1 MKLITVA
8 MTLLLSLA
16 APAES
21 TFHYMCYNKTASTLE
36 DAYLVAD
43 VTLSPSQVVMT
54 ILKNTDKSPANW
66 KLNESEILQFLPFT
80 DLPARREL
88 NSDYAYYAAKNKVGR
103 PVEIRFSKYDA
114 GMTSLELVWD
124 IEAISAT
131 KDETAYGTNG
141 SLFCERN

>member
-16 APAES
+16 AQAES
-21 TFHYMCYNKTASTLE
+21 TYHYTCYNKTARTLE

-43 VTLSPSQVVMT
+43 VTLSPSQVVVT
-54 ILKNTDKSPANW
+54 ILKNTDESPANW
-66 KLNESEILQFLPFT
+66 KLNQDEILQFIPFT
-80 DLPARREL
+80 EVPARREL
-88 NSDYAYYAAKNKVGR
+88 NSDYAYYATKNKVDR
-103 PVEIRFSKYDA
+103 PVEIRFRKYDA
-114 GMTSLELVWD
+114 GMTSLDLVWD

-141 SLFCERN
+141 SLVCERD